1 MYKILNETIQER
13 GLYNKSPLK
22 RDQLC
27 IIEELYL
34 RYFDNGDERH
44 FLNKL
49 EIYILN
55 KKLR

>member
-1 MYKILNETIQER
+1 MNETIQER

-22 RDQLC
+22 REQLC

-34 RYFDNGDERH
+34 RYFDGDERH